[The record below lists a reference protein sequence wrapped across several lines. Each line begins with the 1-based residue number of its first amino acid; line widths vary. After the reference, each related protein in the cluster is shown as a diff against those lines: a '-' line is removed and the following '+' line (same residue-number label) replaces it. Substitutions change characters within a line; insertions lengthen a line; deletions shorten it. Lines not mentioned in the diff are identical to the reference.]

1 MRIDNLYF
9 MTYNSL
15 IFFAVEYIQTLI
27 DSKALK
33 LFRILFSQ
41 SSHVNSILY
50 SIEKNHLRVSIT
62 SFLKIQ
68 EQGGKNGESKESLIA

>member
-33 LFRILFSQ
+33 LFRILFS
-41 SSHVNSILY
+41 
-50 SIEKNHLRVSIT
+50 
-62 SFLKIQ
+62 
-68 EQGGKNGESKESLIA
+68 